1 MIKIVGQRI
10 ELKEATQQD
19 IDEIYYWK
27 YEEKE
32 QEAKKWNGP
41 YIPESKM
48 TIEEFQKKWEQDYE
62 IAPNTPNTLIIFVEG
77 KLIGTVG
84 SYWVDKNTNW
94 LETGIVIYDKDYW
107 NGGYGME
114 AYKLWID
121 FLFSS
126 TDLHRLGMSTW
137 SGNVRMMKVA
147 EKIGMK
153 EEARIR
159 QARIVD
165 GEYFDAIKMGIL
177 RKEWEELD
185 RNIRTCI
192 FSNSWEVNLLKFK
205 SRKDWWLSTIVW
217 VAIIFILGSGV
228 YALLIKH
235 WIFWDL

>member
-1 MIKIVGQRI
+1 MIKIVGQKI
-10 ELKEATQQD
+10 ELKEASQQD
-19 IDEIYYWK
+19 IDDIYYWK
-27 YEEKE
+27 YEDRQ

-48 TIEEFQKKWEQDYE
+48 TKEEFQKNWEKDYE
-62 IAPNTPNTLIIFVEG
+62 IAPNTPDTLIIFVG
-77 KLIGTVG
+77 HKLIGTVG

-94 LETGIVIYDKDYW
+94 LDKNTNWLETGIVIYDKNYW
-107 NGGYGME
+107 NGGYGTE

-121 FLFSS
+121 FLFGS

-137 SGNVRMMKVA
+137 SGNVGMMKVA

-177 RKEWEELD
+177 RKEWE
-185 RNIRTCI
+185 R
-192 FSNSWEVNLLKFK
+192 SS
-205 SRKDWWLSTIVW
+205 
-217 VAIIFILGSGV
+217 
-228 YALLIKH
+228 
-235 WIFWDL
+235 